1 MSATLNRALAAGSLK
16 VRNQASGEAIVVFR
30 NPVLKTDDDGVKFTV
45 DIKPVRI
52 ANGKTVDMFGR
63 KDVDKA
69 AVKQSN
75 VTKLVQ
81 AGVLEVL

>member
-1 MSATLNRALAAGSLK
+1 
-16 VRNQASGEAIVVFR
+16 VFR
-30 NPVLKTDDDGVKFTV
+30 NPVLKTDEDGVKFSV

-81 AGVLEVL
+81 SGVLEVL

>member
-30 NPVLKTDDDGVKFTV
+30 NPVLKTDDDGVKFSV
-45 DIKPVRI
+45 NVKPVRI
-52 ANGKTVDMFGR
+52 SNGKTIDMFGR
-63 KDVDKA
+63 KDVDRA

-75 VTKLVQ
+75 IEKLVK

>member
-30 NPVLKTDDDGVKFTV
+30 NPVLKTDGDGVKFSV
-45 DIKPVRI
+45 DVKPVRI
-52 ANGKTVDMFGR
+52 SNGKTVDLFGR

-75 VTKLVQ
+75 IQRLVQ
-81 AGVLEVL
+81 SGILEVL

>member
-30 NPVLKTDDDGVKFTV
+30 NPVLKTDDDGVKFSV
-45 DIKPVRI
+45 DVKPVRI
-52 ANGKTVDMFGR
+52 SNGKTVDLFGR

-75 VTKLVQ
+75 IQRLVQ
-81 AGVLEVL
+81 SGILEVL

>member
-1 MSATLNRALAAGSLK
+1 MSATLNRALAAGNLRIRK
-16 VRNQASGEAIVVFR
+16 VASGEAIVVFR
-30 NPVLKTDDDGVKFTV
+30 NPVLKTDGDGVKFSV
-45 DIKPVRI
+45 NVNPVRI
-52 ANGKTVDMFGR
+52 AHRSPIDMLSR

-75 VTKLVQ
+75 LSSLIQ

>member
-1 MSATLNRALAAGSLK
+1 
-16 VRNQASGEAIVVFR
+16 
-30 NPVLKTDDDGVKFTV
+30 LKTDEDGVKFSV
-45 DIKPVRI
+45 DVKPVRI

-63 KDVDKA
+63 KDVDKD

-75 VTKLVQ
+75 IGKLVR

>member
-81 AGVLEVL
+81 SGVLEVL

>member
-1 MSATLNRALAAGSLK
+1 MSATLNRAMNAGDLK
-16 VRNQASGEAIVVFR
+16 VRNSASGEAIVVFR
-30 NPVLKTDDDGVKFTV
+30 NPVLKTDDDGVKFSV
-45 DIKPVRI
+45 DVKPVRI
-52 ANGKTVDMFGR
+52 SNGKTVDMFGR

-75 VTKLVQ
+75 IGKLVR

>member
-30 NPVLKTDDDGVKFTV
+30 NPVLKTDDDGVKFSVTV
-45 DIKPVRI
+45 KPVRI
-52 ANGKTVDMFGR
+52 SNGKTIDMFGR
-63 KDVDKA
+63 KDVDRA

-75 VTKLVQ
+75 IEKLVK

>member
-1 MSATLNRALAAGSLK
+1 MSATLNRALATGTLK

-30 NPVLKTDDDGVKFTV
+30 NPVLKTDDDGVKFSV
-45 DIKPVRI
+45 DVKPVRI
-52 ANGKTVDMFGR
+52 SNGKTVDMFGR
-63 KDVDKA
+63 KDVDRA

-75 VTKLVQ
+75 IEKLVK

>member
-1 MSATLNRALAAGSLK
+1 MSATLNRALATGALK

-30 NPVLKTDDDGVKFTV
+30 NPVLKTDDDGVKFSV
-45 DIKPVRI
+45 DVKPVRI
-52 ANGKTVDMFGR
+52 SNGKTVDLFGR

-75 VTKLVQ
+75 IQRLVQ
-81 AGVLEVL
+81 SGILEVL

>member
-30 NPVLKTDDDGVKFTV
+30 NPVLKTDKDGVKFSV
-45 DIKPVRI
+45 DVKPVRI

-75 VTKLVQ
+75 VQKLVQ
-81 AGVLEVL
+81 SGILEVI

>member
-1 MSATLNRALAAGSLK
+1 MSATLNRALASGSLQ

-30 NPVLKTDDDGVKFTV
+30 NPVLKTDDDGMKFSV
-45 DIKPVRI
+45 VVKPVRI

-63 KDVDKA
+63 KDVDRD

-75 VTKLVQ
+75 IEQLVK

>member
-1 MSATLNRALAAGSLK
+1 MSATLNRALAAGNLRIRK
-16 VRNQASGEAIVVFR
+16 VASGEAIVVFR
-30 NPVLKTDDDGVKFTV
+30 NPVLKTDADGAKFSV
-45 DIKPVRI
+45 NVNPVRI
-52 ANGKTVDMFGR
+52 ASRVPINILSR

-75 VTKLVQ
+75 LSELIQ

>member
-1 MSATLNRALAAGSLK
+1 MSATLNRALAAGSLR

-30 NPVLKTDDDGVKFTV
+30 NPVLKTDDDGVKFSV
-45 DIKPVRI
+45 SVKPVRI
-52 ANGKTVDMFGR
+52 SNGKTINMFSR
-63 KDVDKA
+63 KDVDTS

-75 VTKLVQ
+75 VEQLIR